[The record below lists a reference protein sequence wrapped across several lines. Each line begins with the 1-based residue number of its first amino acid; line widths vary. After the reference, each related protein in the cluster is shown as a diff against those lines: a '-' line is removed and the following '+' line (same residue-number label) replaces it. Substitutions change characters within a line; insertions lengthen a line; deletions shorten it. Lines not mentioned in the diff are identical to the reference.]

1 MTDAPSPIDVQ
12 PPMLDIAALTLAQ
25 WQVFNQRCRILA
37 GKGILNQADF
47 DVMFLQAG
55 RDALKMHGDQ
65 GHQVI
70 DALRVLNGRLDA
82 ELEAL
87 KTGGS

>member
-1 MTDAPSPIDVQ
+1 
-12 PPMLDIAALTLAQ
+12 
-25 WQVFNQRCRILA
+25 
-37 GKGILNQADF
+37 
-47 DVMFLQAG
+47 MFLQAG

>member
-1 MTDAPSPIDVQ
+1 MTDTPSPINLT
-12 PPMLDIAALTLAQ
+12 PPKLDLAALNLAQ
-25 WQVFNQRCRILA
+25 WQVFNQLCRILA

-47 DVMFLQAG
+47 DVMFMQAG
-55 RDALKMHGDQ
+55 RDSLKMHGDQ
-65 GHQVI
+65 AHQVI

-87 KTGGS
+87 KTQGN